1 MSTMIRTNK
10 PIYKVTYLE
19 QESIYDYF
27 PKKKTRYIQADD
39 SQQAIS
45 KWLKWAD
52 YKEIRHLLIYQSCEK
67 LEVDHV

>member
-1 MSTMIRTNK
+1 MSSMIRTNK
-10 PIYKVTYLE
+10 PTYKVKYLL
-19 QESIYDYF
+19 QKDINDVF
-27 PKKKTRYIQADD
+27 PEEKIRYIQADD

>member
-1 MSTMIRTNK
+1 MITMIRANK
-10 PIYKVTYLE
+10 PIYKVTFLQ
-19 QESIYDYF
+19 QESIYDDF
-27 PKKKTRYIQADD
+27 PKKTSRYIQADD

-67 LEVDHV
+67 LEVDHA